1 MLSGGEGGIR
11 TPVRVL
17 GGRVQ
22 LLCSG
27 SFDGPPLK
35 EAFNGDDEAALG
47 IGRAGLRPPLGSLQ
61 PCGIRPQRKVQ
72 RALALS
78 ARAVNCKPWSDQC
91 VASSAARC
99 VGVARVCS

>member
-1 MLSGGEGGIR
+1 MTYCLGGSWGAISKKLRTSWPTMLSGGEG

-61 PCGIRPQRKVQ
+61 PCGIRP
-72 RALALS
+72 
-78 ARAVNCKPWSDQC
+78 
-91 VASSAARC
+91 
-99 VGVARVCS
+99 